1 MKKRILSLALVVSLI
16 LVAVAGATMAYFT
29 DTEQAVNI
37 ATIGN
42 VSIKQHELQRVDG
55 INYNNNGEIC
65 DGDELEVFE
74 QGQAL
79 YPAYPENGGA
89 SYTAKLDNA
98 DQFWWGDYVTG
109 DVSGN
114 GSSNGLWGDDLH
126 GAMDKFVFVENDGA
140 SACYYRTWIALECPE
155 GMEFSEGSDKD
166 FMVNINGNN
175 RFTWSE
181 YGHAVI
187 DGTRYLIMCATYNIP
202 LESGTISRPSLL
214 QVVMT
219 HHVTNEKAALLNG
232 TYEILVFSQA
242 VQVENFPD
250 AETALTEAFG
260 NDIPWTADYELPT
273 IVRNVEELDAALTAA
288 GAAQSGN
295 TEIMIIDDIDASG
308 YDWTPISVDGYHGA
322 GVVTVYGNNKT
333 ITGLSAPLFAGG
345 FAGKSGIKIYDL
357 TIADSKIESDS
368 TLGAGAFIATADSMQ
383 VITLSNCHL
392 VNSSVLAP
400 EARTGGLLGWA
411 SGYSNQSDGP
421 VKTYITIENCSV
433 VDCELTGTAIGGIAG
448 HPGASDWT
456 WTTIS
461 NPIVV
466 NTVMTSTDDG
476 GWRVGDVV
484 GTANNGH
491 IVINNAITGDNTKT
505 MPNSN
510 DTIDDAYHALVGR
523 FVPSGTGTLE
533 INGVQTA
540 YSVSTDAEMEAALK
554 SGDKNIV
561 VYMNAD
567 VALNVSDAYI
577 KLGGADTE
585 TITVYGNG
593 NKFTWTTSYWSRVN
607 TVNPNATIVLN
618 DMTLTSTQ
626 PSGTWDSYDLTFCC
640 NVELNNVVAEK
651 AIALEGKKSVLNNVT
666 INETHDYYALW
677 IVADGSEVV
686 IDGLTVNSAGRGIKI
701 SEEYL
706 GGKQSLVTLS
716 VSNSTFNTAKKAAI
730 LVGSTTGADI
740 TVSNLDL
747 SGVADDTVNAVWV
760 DEDWAAYAANVT
772 VNGGTCIVE
781 P

>member
-1 MKKRILSLALVVSLI
+1 MKKRILSLALVVALVM
-16 LVAVAGATMAYFT
+16 VAVAGATMAYFT

-89 SYTAKLDNA
+89 SYTAKQDNA
-98 DQFWWGDYVTG
+98 DQFWWGDYVTA

-273 IVRNVEELDAALTAA
+273 VVRNVEELDAALAAA
-288 GAAQSGN
+288 GAAGAGDS
-295 TEIMIIDDIDASG
+295 EIMIIDDIDATG
-308 YDWTPISVDGYHGA
+308 YDWTPIYVNGYRGA
-322 GVVTVYGNNKT
+322 DVITVYGNNKT

-345 FAGKSGIKIYDL
+345 FAGESGIEIYDL
-357 TIADSKIESDS
+357 TIADSEIKS
-368 TLGAGAFIATADSMQ
+368 TSTQGAGAFIECVDSMETI
-383 VITLSNCHL
+383 VLKNCHL
-392 VNSSVLAP
+392 RNSTVDAP
-400 EARTGGLLGWA
+400 EARTGGLIGWT
-411 SGYSNQSDGP
+411 SGYSKQNDGP
-421 VKTYITIENCSV
+421 VKTYVTIEDCSV
-433 VDCELTGTAIGGIAG
+433 IGCEITGTAVGGING
-448 HPGASDWT
+448 HAGASDWT
-456 WTTIS
+456 YTTIT
-461 NPIVV
+461 NCVV
-466 NTVMTSTDDG
+466 MDNVLHSYDDG
-476 GWRVGDVV
+476 GWRVGEFV
-484 GTANNGH
+484 GTANSG
-491 IVINNAITGDNTKT
+491 IVTINNAIAGGNTMT
-505 MPNSN
+505 QPNASSQRA
-510 DTIDDAYHALVGR
+510 DGLSTLIGR
-523 FVPSGTGTLE
+523 EVFNGTGAVF

-540 YSVSTDAEMEAALK
+540 YNVSTDAEMEAALK

-651 AIALEGKKSVLNNVT
+651 AIALEGKKSVLNTVT

-747 SGVADDTVNAVWV
+747 SGVVADTVNAVWV
-760 DEDWAAYAANVT
+760 DEDWAAHAANVT
-772 VNGGTCIVE
+772 VSGGTCIVE